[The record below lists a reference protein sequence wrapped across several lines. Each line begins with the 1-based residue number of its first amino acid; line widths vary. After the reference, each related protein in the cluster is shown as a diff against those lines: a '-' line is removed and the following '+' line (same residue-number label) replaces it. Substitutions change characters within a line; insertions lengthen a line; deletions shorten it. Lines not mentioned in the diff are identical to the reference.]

1 MKHEGGA
8 ILLSRGFHYYYANT
22 GGSLLHELWSH
33 QNPPPVPTEKVSQE
47 LLRIK
52 QKKWLIFFPSK
63 VSPFQK
69 KLKFL
74 LSPFPGLANKEEVQL
89 CVALPDRLDL
99 PEQEVDSFMPG
110 LDL

>member
-1 MKHEGGA
+1 MKHEEGA

-52 QKKWLIFFPSK
+52 QTKWLIFFPLQSQSFSK
-63 VSPFQK
+63 ETEIPSI
-69 KLKFL
+69 
-74 LSPFPGLANKEEVQL
+74 SFPRSSQ
-89 CVALPDRLDL
+89 
-99 PEQEVDSFMPG
+99 
-110 LDL
+110 